1 MKADIGGTPV
11 SSQRR
16 KSCSAPLMNNMDE
29 DEDDDDDIST
39 DGETYFSSLSGYKRS
54 SSQDAVINTFSLWVT
69 TKKVYSTV
77 TMFNVMYPVSAFKKK
92 NLTTSF

>member
-1 MKADIGGTPV
+1 
-11 SSQRR
+11 
-16 KSCSAPLMNNMDE
+16 MNNMDE

-54 SSQDAVINTFSLWVT
+54 GSQDAIINTLSLWVT

-77 TMFNVMYPVSAFKKK
+77 TMFNIMYLNVSAFKKK
-92 NLTTSF
+92 KYTLLKICLLKQHELNVG